1 MLSMQRSALHLRTC
15 RVLPQQSG
23 IDFSA
28 LCADN
33 FLDYKYTDVDVQPY
47 HPEKNYSRFDCVN
60 GLDQPHMAWETSREL
75 KISIHYMRIYNAL
88 ISNNEAPLP
97 NTKVNRK

>member
-1 MLSMQRSALHLRTC
+1 MLSMQHSALQIRTC
-15 RVLPQQSG
+15 RALPQQSG

-47 HPEKNYSRFDCVN
+47 HPEENCSRFDCV
-60 GLDQPHMAWETSREL
+60 GGSDQPRMAWETSRDL
-75 KISIHYMRIYNAL
+75 KISIHYKQIYNAL
-88 ISNNEAPLP
+88 ISNNEAPLL